1 VYALKEVDISG
12 IADSLIA
19 LGVPTKTFDEEAF
32 RSTVDRLAR
41 QYLVYGE
48 ADSIGGALG
57 GFLGAAFEHGLRL
70 DSQLTLAVKAV
81 VQAEETAVRLS
92 YDLDLGQAAVEEA
105 QAALLAS
112 LEPDAVMKQIQG
124 RAIRIGKELARRA
137 PTLDTALLKWLD
149 VVNQGKLVVQ
159 VDTSDLDRSIGKVG
173 NAGRQAT
180 IGLVVVGQLIGTA
193 IVMAILLQPSL
204 SQYIGVAYAAMIA
217 FAVTLVVSFWVLYRM
232 AFNRDDD

>member
-1 VYALKEVDISG
+1 
-12 IADSLIA
+12 
-19 LGVPTKTFDEEAF
+19 
-32 RSTVDRLAR
+32 
-41 QYLVYGE
+41 
-48 ADSIGGALG
+48 
-57 GFLGAAFEHGLRL
+57 
-70 DSQLTLAVKAV
+70 
-81 VQAEETAVRLS
+81 
-92 YDLDLGQAAVEEA
+92 VEEA

-149 VVNQGKLVVQ
+149 VLNQGKLVVQ

-180 IGLVVVGQLIGTA
+180 IGLIVVGQLIGTA

-217 FAVTLVVSFWVLYRM
+217 FGVTLVVSFYVLYRM